1 MNRAETRWTGAER
14 GGLFAF
20 FLFTMVALAG
30 FGAFGVRPDRLPD
43 SPAIVSFWAIS
54 AQFFA
59 QLHIIVAAVVLGVV
73 LVLRAGRVWLT
84 AALAVFVVSLFA
96 ELVGTRYGLPFG
108 GYEYTN
114 LLGPKVAGRV
124 PWIIPLSWFLMALP
138 AYGLAT
144 VAFPGTDR
152 ARGRIS
158 LATLLLVAWDLA
170 LDPAMSYSPPLYW
183 QWEATGP
190 YYGMPWMNLFGWLGT
205 GAVIMVAQDRLG
217 VWRWVR
223 RIPASW
229 LLGFYG
235 VTLLMPL
242 GMVVLEGLWL
252 AAAST
257 LAALLLC
264 LGVYHVGTRT
274 PLVAPSPWTDAPLEN
289 PKVASSRPDRL
300 PGSVAE
306 RQ

>member
-1 MNRAETRWTGAER
+1 MSRAGARWTGAER
-14 GGLFAF
+14 GGLFVF
-20 FLFTMVALAG
+20 FLFTVVALAG
-30 FGAFGVRPDRLPD
+30 FGAFGLRPDRLPD
-43 SPAIVSFWAIS
+43 SPAVVSFWAIS
-54 AQFFA
+54 AHFFA
-59 QLHIIVAAVVLGVV
+59 QLHIVVAAAVLGVV
-73 LVLRAGRVWLT
+73 LVLRAGRAWLT
-84 AALAVFVVSLFA
+84 AALAVFAISLLA

-108 GYEYTN
+108 SYEYTN

-138 AYGLAT
+138 AYGLAA
-144 VAFPGTDR
+144 VAFPGTDH

-170 LDPAMSYSPPLYW
+170 LDPAMSFSPPLYW

-205 GAVIMVAQDRLG
+205 GATIMVVQDRLE

-229 LLGFYG
+229 LLAFYG

-264 LGVYHVGTRT
+264 LGISRLGTGA
-274 PLVAPSPWTDAPLEN
+274 PLVAPPPRMDAPLEN
-289 PKVASSRPDRL
+289 ATIAPSMPDRL
-300 PGSVAE
+300 PGSIAE
-306 RQ
+306 RS